1 MPRNDEAE
9 LEMALGQEF
18 RDDFESEE
26 EFEREMKAPA
36 PQPKRAPQQPA
47 GALARGLY
55 AQYQTACKGRRIL
68 EVLRK
73 QNLNPIDEAL
83 MLEDR
88 IQRLPLLFDRLAELN
103 QMHNMPAGARRVIYN
118 RLIALLGY
126 PPDVYLGT
134 LDDALAQAK
143 CELAE
148 SRWRAVAPGRRMIP

>member
-103 QMHNMPAGARRVIYN
+103 QMHNMPPGVRRVIYN

-134 LDDALAQAK
+134 LDDALAQAR

-148 SRWRAVAPGRRMIP
+148 SRWRAVAPARRMIP

>member
-1 MPRNDEAE
+1 MPRKYDFE

-26 EFEREMKAPA
+26 EFEREMEAPA
-36 PQPKRAPQQPA
+36 PQPKKAPQQPA

-55 AQYQTACKGRRIL
+55 AQYQTACKGPRIL

-88 IQRLPLLFDRLAELN
+88 IQRLPLLFDRLAELK
-103 QMHNMPAGARRVIYN
+103 QMGNMPPGVRRVIYN